1 MSQHITGAAAAA
13 TRIVIRQAHK
23 GRNNFLTAFI
33 QQLFDSLYSRC
44 RKRDKREAVFRE
56 VLTKLGAEM
65 EEALLLPPR
74 ALLPQAT
81 VVSLQSHGHG
91 NADRTA
97 PLAMCPEH
105 RCRRVA

>member
-1 MSQHITGAAAAA
+1 VRGPYYLLTYSCS
-13 TRIVIRQAHK
+13 IVSYLI
-23 GRNNFLTAFI
+23 
-33 QQLFDSLYSRC
+33 
-44 RKRDKREAVFRE
+44 REAVFRE